1 MLAPTGVI
9 QGHPQLYNDRFQRRH
24 YGFSESEGDTRAN
37 CERQTASR
45 QRAAMSGPNIPKKNP
60 PTVKAL
66 VVVPA
71 AEVGR
76 GGGGLG
82 FGLGI

>member
-1 MLAPTGVI
+1 
-9 QGHPQLYNDRFQRRH
+9 
-24 YGFSESEGDTRAN
+24 
-37 CERQTASR
+37 
-45 QRAAMSGPNIPKKNP
+45 MSGPNIPKMNP

-76 GGGGLG
+76 GGGGLSLLPRLCG
-82 FGLGI
+82 